1 MSAIGGRQTTPMPPS
16 PILFAAVTSPPR
28 NVDYWTDSRRPLASL
43 LFVAPLLLLYE
54 LGVMFLDAPQ
64 VAAVR
69 NGADTWMRGG
79 LLQVGLDRPWVLPV
93 LIITILT
100 GWQIVAR
107 FPWRTSIETLVGM
120 AAESL
125 LGAILL
131 LVMGQV
137 LSLVLR
143 HAGWTPS
150 SMVEASLTPAA
161 TAVGFLGAGIYEEVL
176 FRLLLLP
183 GVYLVL
189 RTLLL
194 SPRAAAVLA
203 VLATSTIFSLAH
215 YLEPTV
221 GSMSAAPSAFAQA
234 AQTVIHSPGTWFGFA
249 FRWLAGLIF
258 AAMFVLRG
266 FGITVG
272 CHVIYDLLVGIVI
285 ATHA

>member
-1 MSAIGGRQTTPMPPS
+1 
-16 PILFAAVTSPPR
+16 VTSTTR

-43 LFVAPLLLLYE
+43 LFVTPLLLLYE

-79 LLQVGLDRPWVLPV
+79 LLQVGLDRPWALPLLIVTV
-93 LIITILT
+93 LI
-100 GWQIVAR
+100 GWQIIAR
-107 FPWRTSIETLVGM
+107 FPWRTSVETLIGM
-120 AAESL
+120 GAESL

-143 HAGWTPS
+143 HAGWMPS
-150 SMVEASLTPAA
+150 AMVEASLTPAA

-183 GVYLVL
+183 GVYLGL
-189 RTLLL
+189 RLLL
-194 SPRAAAVLA
+194 LPQRVAAVLA
-203 VLATSTIFSLAH
+203 VLATSTIFALAH

-221 GSMSAAPSAFAQA
+221 GSMSAAPAAFVQA
-234 AQTVIHSPGTWFGFA
+234 AETVIHSPGTWFGFV

-258 AAMFVLRG
+258 AVMFVLRG

>member
-1 MSAIGGRQTTPMPPS
+1 MSVWGETGAAAAVDADLLS
-16 PILFAAVTSPPR
+16 PAVTSSPR

-54 LGVMFLDAPQ
+54 LGVMFLDGPQ

-93 LIITILT
+93 LIITILV

-107 FPWRTSIETLVGM
+107 FPWRTSIDTLVGM
-120 AAESL
+120 GAESL

-137 LSLVLR
+137 LSLMLR
-143 HAGWTPS
+143 HTGWEPS
-150 SMVEASLTPAA
+150 AMVEASLTPAA

-183 GVYLVL
+183 GAFLAL
-189 RTLLL
+189 RMLLL
-194 SPRAAAVLA
+194 SPRLSAVLA
-203 VLATSTIFSLAH
+203 VLVTSTIFALAH
-215 YLEPTV
+215 YLPTV
-221 GSMSAAPSAFAQA
+221 GSMSAAPAAFAEA
-234 AQTVIHSPGTWFGFA
+234 AELVIHSPEVWFGFG

-258 AAMFVLRG
+258 AVMFVLRG

-272 CHVIYDLLVGIVI
+272 CHVIYDLLVGVVI
-285 ATHA
+285 STHA

>member
-1 MSAIGGRQTTPMPPS
+1 
-16 PILFAAVTSPPR
+16 VTSTTR

-43 LFVAPLLLLYE
+43 LFVTPLLLLYE

-93 LIITILT
+93 LIITVLI
-100 GWQIVAR
+100 GWQIIAR
-107 FPWRTSIETLVGM
+107 FPWRTSVETLIGM
-120 AAESL
+120 GAESL

-137 LSLVLR
+137 LSLILR
-143 HAGWTPS
+143 HAGWMPS
-150 SMVEASLTPAA
+150 AMVEASLTPAA

-183 GVYLVL
+183 GVYLGL
-189 RTLLL
+189 RLLLL
-194 SPRAAAVLA
+194 SPRVAAVLA
-203 VLATSTIFSLAH
+203 VLATSTIFALAH

-221 GSMSAAPSAFAQA
+221 GSMSAAPAAFVQA
-234 AQTVIHSPGTWFGFA
+234 AETVIHSPGTWFGFV

-258 AAMFVLRG
+258 AVMFVLRG